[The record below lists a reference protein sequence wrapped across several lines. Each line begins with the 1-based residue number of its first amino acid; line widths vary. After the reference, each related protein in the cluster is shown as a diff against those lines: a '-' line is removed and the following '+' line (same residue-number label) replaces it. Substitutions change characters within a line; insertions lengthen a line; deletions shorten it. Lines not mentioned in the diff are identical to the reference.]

1 MGKYEKPQRNDVNST
16 ERSDILVFNCYLCH
30 VSFLLTCYGCS
41 TKIGEISDI
50 SKCFENFVSQALG
63 FLKRFYAAELRYYIK
78 YSSMKKKCFIS
89 IAAFIM
95 LSCMA
100 SSPQQSLQS
109 RLFGFWSPSGDE
121 VTVLKIDKDSLY
133 YVDEYPIVAKPYQFA
148 GDSMT
153 IDADGTTIVQHISF
167 HKDTLVMKNQW
178 GDVSCFV
185 PVK

>member
-1 MGKYEKPQRNDVNST
+1 MK
-16 ERSDILVFNCYLCH
+16 
-30 VSFLLTCYGCS
+30 
-41 TKIGEISDI
+41 TK
-50 SKCFENFVSQALG
+50 
-63 FLKRFYAAELRYYIK
+63 AE
-78 YSSMKKKCFIS
+78 SGNMKKLCFIS

-109 RLFGFWSPSGDE
+109 RLFGFWASSGDE

-133 YVDEYPIVAKPYQFA
+133 YVDEYPIVAIPYQFA

-153 IDADGTTIVQHISF
+153 IDTDGTTIVQHISF
-167 HKDTLVMKNQW
+167 LKDTLVMKNQW

-185 PVK
+185 PVKNKMSYG

>member
-1 MGKYEKPQRNDVNST
+1 
-16 ERSDILVFNCYLCH
+16 
-30 VSFLLTCYGCS
+30 
-41 TKIGEISDI
+41 
-50 SKCFENFVSQALG
+50 
-63 FLKRFYAAELRYYIK
+63 
-78 YSSMKKKCFIS
+78 MKKLCFIS

-109 RLFGFWSPSGDE
+109 RLFSTWAASGDE

-133 YVDEYPIVAKPYQFA
+133 YVDEYPIVAIPYQFA

-153 IDADGTTIVQHISF
+153 IDTDGTTIVQHISF
-167 HKDTLVMKNQW
+167 LKDTLVMKNQW

-185 PVK
+185 PVKNKMSYG

>member
-1 MGKYEKPQRNDVNST
+1 MKN
-16 ERSDILVFNCYLCH
+16 I
-30 VSFLLTCYGCS
+30 
-41 TKIGEISDI
+41 
-50 SKCFENFVSQALG
+50 
-63 FLKRFYAAELRYYIK
+63 YI
-78 YSSMKKKCFIS
+78 IS
-89 IAAFIM
+89 IVVFIM

-109 RLFGFWSPSGDE
+109 RLFGFWE
-121 VTVLKIDKDSLY
+121 
-133 YVDEYPIVAKPYQFA
+133 PIVAIPYKFA

-167 HKDTLVMKNQW
+167 RKDTLVMKNQW

>member
-1 MGKYEKPQRNDVNST
+1 
-16 ERSDILVFNCYLCH
+16 
-30 VSFLLTCYGCS
+30 
-41 TKIGEISDI
+41 
-50 SKCFENFVSQALG
+50 
-63 FLKRFYAAELRYYIK
+63 
-78 YSSMKKKCFIS
+78 MKKKCFIS

-109 RLFGFWSPSGDE
+109 RLFSTWAASGDE

-133 YVDEYPIVAKPYQFA
+133 YVDEYPIVAMPYQFA

-153 IDADGTTIVQHISF
+153 VDAYGTTIVQHISF
-167 HKDTLVMKNQW
+167 RKDTLVMKNQW

>member
-1 MGKYEKPQRNDVNST
+1 MKAKAKS
-16 ERSDILVFNCYLCH
+16 
-30 VSFLLTCYGCS
+30 
-41 TKIGEISDI
+41 
-50 SKCFENFVSQALG
+50 EN
-63 FLKRFYAAELRYYIK
+63 
-78 YSSMKKKCFIS
+78 MKNKCFIS
-89 IAAFIM
+89 IAAFIV

-109 RLFGFWSPSGDE
+109 RLFGFWEPSGDE

-133 YVDEYPIVAKPYQFA
+133 YVDEYPIVAIPYQFA

-167 HKDTLVMKNQW
+167 RKDTLVMKNQW